1 MQPPTESAVPPTM
14 SQPVAAA
21 LLKRSDAPLWRLY
34 IADDWATFAGQ
45 LCQHHCFDVCP
56 VLVAPSLQPGAQVRL
71 EAAIQ
76 GMQLWRGWFKA
87 TPEQA
92 MALLQQAL
100 PLTDEHVVSDPVR
113 VMSATTEQATR
124 TVSAEAVSARCLT
137 AGDHVPVNAED
148 EHSAS
153 DASMEDSA
161 SNSDAAAECLEE
173 EPIFQFCEPCV
184 SRDATRSCEIR
195 ALLKDKFG
203 KVAAKAILSKVT
215 TTVAQ
220 DRQGKKIK
228 VFKHGSSHLKVRM

>member
-1 MQPPTESAVPPTM
+1 MQPSTESAVPPTM

-34 IADDWATFAGQ
+34 VADDWATFAEQ

-56 VLVAPSLQPGAQVRL
+56 VLVAPSLQAGAQVRL

-76 GMQLWRGWFKA
+76 SMQLWRGWFKA

-92 MALLQQAL
+92 MALLQHAL
-100 PLTDEHVVSDPVR
+100 PLADEPVVSDPVR
-113 VMSATTEQATR
+113 MMSATTEQATR
-124 TVSAEAVSARCLT
+124 TVSAEAVSAQCPT
-137 AGDHVPVNAED
+137 AGDGPANARD

-203 KVAAKAILSKVT
+203 KFAAKAILSKVT